1 MSIKT
6 GSWSLS
12 GDGDGDFVISCDAG
26 QKAIGGGWDDPGG
39 WAHGWDDRPTPDGS
53 GWRVYLTTSDGAP
66 GTQSGGLY
74 AVCLR

>member
-1 MSIKT
+1 MAS
-6 GSWSLS
+6 S
-12 GDGDGDFVISCDAG
+12 DFVVSCDAG

-39 WAHGWDDRPTPDGS
+39 WAHAWDDRPTPDGT
-53 GWRVYLTTSDGAP
+53 GWRVFLTNSDNAP

>member
-1 MSIKT
+1 M
-6 GSWSLS
+6 
-12 GDGDGDFVISCDAG
+12 VSCDAG

-39 WAHGWDDRPTPDGS
+39 WAHGWDDRAAPDGT
-53 GWRVYLTTSDGAP
+53 GWRLYLTTDNAP